1 MNMRWPKLLGS
12 GPLLARESG
21 WWVGL
26 LLIFSASCA
35 NDQNLADIILDSDP
49 VCEPRSGL
57 GPVSNQ
63 LLTCTLVQRG
73 LDRSFLIYIP
83 DLYES
88 QDIPAPLLFSLHG
101 YTSSAIINM
110 GYTGFQE
117 LADQHGFLLIYPQG
131 SILSTTGATHWN
143 VGGWTT
149 GSTTNDVEFI
159 EAIIE
164 WASTN
169 YRVDVNRIYSAG
181 MSNGG
186 SMSYHLACYLG
197 SKVAAI
203 ASVTGPMTFDTYRD
217 CIPRGS
223 TPVLH
228 IHGLIDPVVPYLG
241 NSVMMPINDGI
252 EYWVQASNCDSQG
265 VETAIIDQDGD
276 GIGGTYTK
284 YENCTSSANVDLYL
298 LDNLGHQWPVI
309 RPGLVR
315 ADIDAASIVWGFL
328 SNFEIDGG

>member
-1 MNMRWPKLLGS
+1 MNMRCPKLLRS
-12 GPLLARESG
+12 GTLLARESG
-21 WWVGL
+21 WWVAFS
-26 LLIFSASCA
+26 LIFSVACE
-35 NDQNLADIILDSDP
+35 NNQNLADVVLDSDP
-49 VCEPRSGL
+49 VCKPRTGL
-57 GPVSNQ
+57 GAASNQ

-101 YTSSAIINM
+101 YTSSSIINL

-149 GSTTNDVEFI
+149 GRTTNDVEFI
-159 EAIIE
+159 EGIIE

-169 YRVDVNRIYSAG
+169 YRVDVNRIYSTG

-186 SMSYHLACYLG
+186 SMSYHLACHLG

-252 EYWVQASNCDSQG
+252 EYWVETSSCDSQG

-276 GIGGTYTK
+276 GIGGTYTR
-284 YENCTSSANVDLYL
+284 YENCTSSTNVDVYL
-298 LDNLGHQWPVI
+298 LDNLGHQWPVA
-309 RPGLVR
+309 RSGLIR
-315 ADIDAASIVWGFL
+315 ADIDAASIVWEFL
-328 SNFEIDGG
+328 SSFDMNGG